1 MADTVEFPSL
11 VKLGVAAR
19 RRLLLIGEFPRFWT
33 LRRGAGEGE
42 KVAIP
47 VVCVK
52 GPMFGVSKLIYTYH
66 RFSYLHRDPTTIYKF
81 V

>member
-11 VKLGVAAR
+11 VKLGVVA

-47 VVCVK
+47 VCVK
-52 GPMFGVSKLIYTYH
+52 GPT
-66 RFSYLHRDPTTIYKF
+66 
-81 V
+81 